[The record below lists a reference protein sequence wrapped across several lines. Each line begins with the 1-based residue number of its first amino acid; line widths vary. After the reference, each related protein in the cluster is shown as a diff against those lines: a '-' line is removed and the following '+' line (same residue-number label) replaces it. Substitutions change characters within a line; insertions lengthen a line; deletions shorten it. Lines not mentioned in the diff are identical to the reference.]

1 MIKVCHFSDWHGHT
15 RQLPPADIYVCTG
28 DMLSNYPVIE
38 RDRGHPNYRGWK
50 IDREHEFRKQSDSLM
65 PFYGSGGFPAL
76 MGNPDAPVVCVR
88 GNHDFIE
95 LSSMF
100 LGCKLVYELIDNE
113 LLTVPVDGAEL
124 RVTGHRGIPL
134 IFGNWNDETMRPDLI
149 DRVRRMPEADL
160 FLTHYPPAGIL
171 DASMPPGLSMGGGW
185 AESYGLEGM
194 ANEIVKRVSS
204 DFQLTDDGLAP
215 ETPARAAHCFG
226 HIHECG
232 GCTTR
237 IVDVI
242 FSNAATT
249 FNTFEI
255 EPLEG

>member
-15 RQLPPADIYVCTG
+15 QQLPFADIYVCTG

-50 IDREHEFRKQSDSLM
+50 IDREHEFRKQSDSLI

-95 LSSMF
+95 LASLF
-100 LGCKLVYELIDNE
+100 LGCPLVYELIDNE
-113 LLTVPVDGAEL
+113 LLEVPIAGRKL
-124 RVTGHRGIPL
+124 RVTGHRGIPW
-134 IFGNWNDETMRPDLI
+134 IYGTWNDETQHPDLL

-160 FLTHYPPAGIL
+160 FLTHYPPAGVL
-171 DASMPPGLSMGGGW
+171 DSSMPPGLSMGGGW

-194 ANEIVKRVSS
+194 ANQIMHKAVDTYEITDSGLS
-204 DFQLTDDGLAP
+204 PALSLT
-215 ETPARAAHCFG
+215 AAHCFG

-232 GCTTR
+232 GNTMT
-237 IVDVI
+237 IADFI

-249 FNTFEI
+249 ANVFDLD
-255 EPLEG
+255 PQR